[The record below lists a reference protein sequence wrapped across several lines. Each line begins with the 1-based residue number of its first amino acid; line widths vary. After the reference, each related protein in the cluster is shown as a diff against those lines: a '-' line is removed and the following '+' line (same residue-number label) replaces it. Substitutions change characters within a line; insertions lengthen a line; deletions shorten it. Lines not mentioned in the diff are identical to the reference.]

1 MFNYTQAAAH
11 KIGNDIRKAAFYFN
25 LFSPIIYIAYLIIN
39 LFTKPDFFSIN
50 LVLLLITTAYFGFF
64 IYTSCKNVNA
74 YIKKTVNRVY
84 KYSKF
89 ILKALVLAILIY
101 GVIIENGTPSLSSI
115 LMLVF
120 SAIALLLSIL
130 LELLAR
136 IIEWWIT
143 LIVEGVKMD
152 FAPLAK
158 TFSFFKPQ
166 DPTPPTPPT
175 PIQEKAQVL
184 LEELAPA
191 MKAKKVEAKK
201 AKKAAAKQAKLKKR
215 EAKKQAKK
223 EEKEARKQRN

>member
-39 LFTKPDFFSIN
+39 LFAKPDFFSIN

-101 GVIIENGTPSLSSI
+101 GVIIENGT
-115 LMLVF
+115 
-120 SAIALLLSIL
+120 
-130 LELLAR
+130 
-136 IIEWWIT
+136 
-143 LIVEGVKMD
+143 IVEG
-152 FAPLAK
+152 
-158 TFSFFKPQ
+158 TY
-166 DPTPPTPPT
+166 
-175 PIQEKAQVL
+175 I
-184 LEELAPA
+184 
-191 MKAKKVEAKK
+191 
-201 AKKAAAKQAKLKKR
+201 R
-215 EAKKQAKK
+215 ENHKDEYIYNIDLSNEREVIKNIKSYFI
-223 EEKEARKQRN
+223 RDISNI